1 MRATGRKEMTMRP
14 WLGAVALLALSCPST
29 PAAAY
34 DYPWCAHYSGRN
46 GGTNCGFVSF
56 EQCRWTVSGVGGF
69 CAVNPFY
76 VAAHGY
82 PQPKAKPKRRQY

>member
-1 MRATGRKEMTMRP
+1 MRAL
-14 WLGAVALLALSCPST
+14 LGISFVVALASASQ

-34 DYPWCAHYSGRN
+34 DYPWCAHYSGRT

-69 CAVNPFY
+69 CAQNPFW
-76 VAAHGY
+76 VAAQAER
-82 PQPKAKPKRRQY
+82 PRNKKRTHVRP

>member
-1 MRATGRKEMTMRP
+1 MRLL
-14 WLGAVALLALSCPST
+14 LGGCTLLALSCL

-34 DYPWCAHYSGRN
+34 DYPWCAHYSGRT

-56 EQCRWTVSGVGGF
+56 EQCQWTVSGVGGF

-76 VAAHGY
+76 VATHGY
-82 PQPKAKPKRRQY
+82 PPPKGKAKPKRPQY